1 MKQLEQLQKC
11 YQVTH
16 TRQDEGNKTKT
27 NKHQTCFYI
36 KHLKAFKTRKK
47 QLIITKRHVTRF
59 AAGSVLIGEKCTERV
74 SLCEHVS

>member
-16 TRQDEGNKTKT
+16 THVKKKKTKT

-36 KHLKAFKTRKK
+36 KHLKAFKTKK
-47 QLIITKRHVTRF
+47 EDDDVTRF

>member
-36 KHLKAFKTRKK
+36 KHLKAFKTKK
-47 QLIITKRHVTRF
+47 ETVNNNKKGTLQGLLQEVY
-59 AAGSVLIGEKCTERV
+59 
-74 SLCEHVS
+74 